1 MFNKKKF
8 LILFPITILAVF
20 IFFSSLAFAE
30 GEKKAKVIGDN
41 LNVRTSP
48 DLSAEILTRLPKGIK
63 VKVLGESGDWYNI
76 SYEEITGWVF
86 GQYLSFEDKP
96 IGVGIINGRNVNVRS
111 TPEITSDN
119 VITQADSG
127 DTFDVYECSGDWYR
141 IQLSGQKFGW
151 VFKDYIIVRDS
162 VSSRGSG
169 GQADRDSGSGSTKG
183 QQIVEYA
190 KRFLGVKYRYGK
202 ASPSEGF
209 DCSGFVYYVFNHF
222 GIKLQRSSKDQAK
235 YGVRVDKKDL
245 RAGDLVF
252 FDTDG
257 GLNAVNHV
265 GIYIGNGKFIHASSG
280 SSAKKVVIS
289 DMSSGY
295 YANRYMTARR
305 YI

>member
-1 MFNKKKF
+1 MFTKKKI
-8 LILFPITILAVF
+8 LIVFPILIAV
-20 IFFSSLAFAE
+20 IFSFSSLAFANGDKE
-30 GEKKAKVIGDN
+30 AKVIGDN
-41 LNVRTSP
+41 LNVRISP
-48 DLSAEILTRLPKGIK
+48 NLSAEILTKLPKGIK

-96 IGVGIINGRNVNVRS
+96 IGVGIINGSNVNVRS
-111 TPEITSDN
+111 TPEISSGN
-119 VITQADSG
+119 IITQANRG

-209 DCSGFVYYVFNHF
+209 DCSGFVYYVFKHF
-222 GIKLQRSSKDQAK
+222 GINLQRSSKDQAK

-245 RAGDLVF
+245 KAGDLVF
-252 FDTDG
+252 FDTNG

-289 DMSSGY
+289 DMSSGF
-295 YANRYMTARR
+295 YAKCYMTARR